1 MNMRRLPI
9 SIKCVMPVASRGVE
23 RRLIAVSVLVTAFAA
38 YLLNTDRIVLAEV
51 HLFARVGI
59 PLAIL
64 AGIIG
69 AAQRNPRFSKIAIFI
84 FWVSIAFLFAV
95 IVGTIAPRDWFF
107 DPETAPRPDF
117 TALGVRFVI
126 AMSLAALLAVCF
138 HKLRQLKSTITN
150 RAADP

>member
-1 MNMRRLPI
+1 
-9 SIKCVMPVASRGVE
+9 MPVASRGVE
-23 RRLIAVSVLVTAFAA
+23 QKFIGASVLITVGAA
-38 YLLNTDRIVLAEV
+38 YFLNTDRIVLAEV

-64 AGIIG
+64 VGIIG
-69 AAQRNPRFSKIAIFI
+69 AAQGNPRFARIAAFI
-84 FWVSIAFLFAV
+84 FWASIVFLFAV

-117 TALGVRFVI
+117 IVLGVRFVI

>member
-1 MNMRRLPI
+1 MNMRRLLI

-23 RRLIAVSVLVTAFAA
+23 QKCIGASVLITVGAA
-38 YLLNTDRIVLAEV
+38 YFLNTDRIVLAEV

-64 AGIIG
+64 VGIIG
-69 AAQRNPRFSKIAIFI
+69 AAQGNPRFARIAAFI
-84 FWVSIAFLFAV
+84 FWASIVFLFAV

-117 TALGVRFVI
+117 IVLGVRFVI